1 MDKSPRVMCAALRQ
15 MAPPH
20 QIFKGRDHSKAMHE
34 AMKVGVICFNC
45 QEGFVLTDGTFVD
58 RVQAMAIAKEN
69 GQVYSDYRRHTS
81 LSSYMFL
88 GSSV

>member
-15 MAPPH
+15 IAPPH
-20 QIFKGRDHSKAMHE
+20 QIFKGQDHAKALHKALE
-34 AMKVGVICFNC
+34 AGVICFNC

-58 RVQAMAIAKEN
+58 RVQAMVIAKEN
-69 GQVYSDYRRHTS
+69 MQVYSGHKKHTS

-88 GSSV
+88 GSSD

>member
-15 MAPPH
+15 IAPPH
-20 QIFKGRDHSKAMHE
+20 QIFTGRDHSTAMHE
-34 AMKVGVICFNC
+34 ALEAGVIGFNC

-58 RVQAMAIAKEN
+58 RVQAMAIAKVK
-69 GQVYSDYRRHTS
+69 GQVYSEYRQHTS